1 MISEGSFETYFEK
14 SSEIILTE
22 HTKIIYKPYSVKD
35 GV

>member
-22 HTKIIYKPYSVKD
+22 HTKIIYTDEDLK
-35 GV
+35 